1 MRFKLSLLVALA
13 CAAVLAL
20 AGPAAAQNPT
30 QNAYE
35 PSTCTACT
43 ATTSGTGSGTLPFTG
58 IDVGLLAVVGV
69 SLAGVG
75 LVMRR
80 RLGSHTD

>member
-1 MRFKLSLLVALA
+1 MRLKLSVLLAVVCAVA
-13 CAAVLAL
+13 LAL
-20 AGPAAAQNPT
+20 AGPAAAQNPSE
-30 QNAYE
+30 NAYA

-43 ATTSGTGSGTLPFTG
+43 GTSSGTLPFTG

-80 RLGSHTD
+80 RIGSRTD